1 MPQIRSQTIRHP
13 LMNLVN
19 TTLSQKY
26 GVPYLKVSIY
36 GSVLK
41 SSLYISLI
49 PGNDSKL
56 TPISMVLCGLLSLCA
71 QFHTRPLP
79 LFGRV
84 KSVGSYPLSLRL
96 QCKCFRKIISRSRR
110 PRGDR
115 TRSRPQRLR
124 IFPGALYFPGRALAL
139 SSSVAGGDLN
149 TVAVQGYSEKFCES
163 F

>member
-1 MPQIRSQTIRHP
+1 MPCLKLYKFQNSSP
-13 LMNLVN
+13 LNLMDVLCN
-19 TTLSQKY
+19 GDFRI
-26 GVPYLKVSIY
+26 GVPFEN
-36 GSVLK
+36 
-41 SSLYISLI
+41 LI
-49 PGNDSKL
+49 LLLATICNDSKL
-56 TPISMVLCGLLSLCA
+56 TPNLMVLCGLLSLCA

-110 PRGDR
+110 ACGAATARAC
-115 TRSRPQRLR
+115 PQHSR
-124 IFPGALYFPGRALAL
+124 IFAGVLYFPGRALAL